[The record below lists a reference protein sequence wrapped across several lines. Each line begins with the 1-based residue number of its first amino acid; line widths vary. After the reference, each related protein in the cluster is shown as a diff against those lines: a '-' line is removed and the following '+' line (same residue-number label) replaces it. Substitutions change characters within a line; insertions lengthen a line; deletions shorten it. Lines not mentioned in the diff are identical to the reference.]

1 VIEILLATV
10 LFLADLE
17 RDGLAGVAR
26 RWIPGLR
33 GPARTELSRNAL
45 DAEACLASNSLRMS
59 KSAKSKKT
67 HLTLLGKSVSAI
79 PAAPTAAT
87 LETFPN
93 AYARRDYWIRFES
106 ADFTSLCPVTGQPDF
121 ASITVDYVPDKI
133 CIETKSFKFYLASFR
148 NTRRFNEEIVN
159 RILEDLVEACAPRH
173 LWVHGEFASR
183 GGIGVTVE
191 AFHPATA
198 LRRPGGRGS
207 SRRGA

>member
-1 VIEILLATV
+1 MTEILLAAL
-10 LFLADLE
+10 LFMANLE
-17 RDGLAGVAR
+17 SVGLARVAG
-26 RWIPGLR
+26 RWVPGLR
-33 GPARTELSRNAL
+33 GPARTELSRIRL
-45 DAEACLASNSLRMS
+45 DAEPRLASNSLRMS

-79 PAAPTAAT
+79 PAAPAAAT

-121 ASITVDYVPDKI
+121 ASITIDYVPDKI
-133 CIETKSFKFYLASFR
+133 CIETKSYKFYLASFR

-183 GGIGVTVE
+183 GGIAVSVE
-191 AFHPATA
+191 AFYPATA
-198 LRRPGGRGS
+198 LRPPGGRGS
-207 SRRGA
+207 SRRDA